1 MKGAEKGLDNA
12 DEEEFAMPTSL
23 SGAAGAIK
31 MDKNDHENRTEQQ
44 KKKKKRCRDRCSVL

>member
-31 MDKNDHENRTEQQ
+31 MDKTDHENRTE
-44 KKKKKRCRDRCSVL
+44 